1 MERRLSWCTIAILFV
16 LLFVTSEALRGHS
29 SQVEEQRSQTFGSRG
44 TARFDGKSID
54 KFETTSAASSLR
66 SRSNRERKAETRRAS
81 NNDRQVS
88 RNSDNVKE
96 SFGSRDRSVADK
108 KINPEQ
114 STNLADSRTRSSKRN
129 ERRYLPEQSHK
140 QISRRIDQEATLEAP
155 RQRKENNASRR
166 VSSKVESVKKGNDQQ
181 LNVNTG
187 PSVFSGTT
195 ENSRSRTGRKIHTT
209 YTDKEL
215 KKELPV
221 SRRFN
226 SESSTNSTRR
236 NSSSRGSRKDSER
249 GGKTTE
255 DSIQLT
261 ESESIRVDIP
271 LILAT
276 TDYPKLTTAINDAA
290 ENQYSSSRSSSRNA
304 DRRSDDREYSRS
316 NIKES
321 RNSDR
326 TKSRRKSNDELGTSN
341 SRSVQSRRGSSKFV
355 DFTTPE
361 TIETTVTTRSKNRNS
376 GRSSDR
382 SRNSANESGK
392 SRTRDRSLD
401 IVSRSISSNGVSGQA
416 EIKRRSSGDRNF
428 RNPEIRSRSVDTVQ
442 DQDNRGRSRGRIRAE
457 TTTPKLIDFP
467 TAIPMEMTTGT
478 LEYTTLPVPEVPIST
493 TRSTGQRESG
503 RTITEG
509 SSRVR
514 SRIRAVS
521 QGGRN
526 TTKEDF
532 FNHGLGFRGR
542 KFPTDEITS
551 SPNKPVKM
559 SPTQVRGNPGWTLRR
574 RPGHLDKIESS
585 SSSTTV
591 KEQTNEIISGY
602 DRSINK
608 ESTTIVP
615 TTRRGS
621 KKLNIDESTST
632 MASTT
637 KNQNPRRGSK
647 NVEQV
652 NPAKDSEESDNYPP
666 DFKARLSQLKNSNLK
681 IPVTKSTP
689 RTSTEGKKSS
699 SALFSERSRMKLE
712 LARRLVKPELNE
724 QENVLD
730 LTGKSRTTDM
740 SIAEETKKVDK
751 LAKVSKTSRADDQRK
766 LEKLS
771 RGRQDQFEENS
782 DHESRASRQKKGRVI
797 SERTVT
803 SISVDEDT
811 PNYVVETVTKVTE
824 EVSST
829 MIDGTLLKNSSTRK
843 SKTQDLS
850 SITSKPVKGFNSTP
864 RSAIKEFKSNNF
876 IARRNKSLER
886 DSTNGL
892 TDVIEDTS
900 KIKSNKQQSF
910 STIEN
915 EENQTKKPRMLN
927 SVTKV
932 NFQTRYPK
940 KLIKDKIVEEINE
953 IPQQTTSRTSLVT
966 SRYSRKKVDIL
977 KPFDPIPKT
986 ITTVTSTSSKRREFR
1001 PRTATYRRHSEVPTT
1016 SVQSTNKVDS
1026 TSGVAIT
1033 PKTPK
1038 YHATLKSST
1047 PTTRSIPQE
1056 PQVSVRI
1063 SNDTNS
1069 IESGITDSSNGNTG
1083 SSNIFNPTRSAFLSG
1098 NNTLLEQLRS
1108 TVAPLLSSLGNK
1120 TPIFAESY
1128 SNVNNG
1134 SSTPRITPNG
1144 SPPRFSARYKGA
1156 ELFVRKSTGYQ
1167 ATVPSITSSS
1177 TTQITPIENIGSALP
1192 PPIDIS
1198 SPGEPK
1204 FLTYYQALESASV
1217 QNEQGNSQQQR
1228 LNDTVT
1234 QVDSNNAT
1242 NGTNGNANS
1251 NNDTT
1256 SPTNVEI
1263 ASPQTPNTT
1272 NTQPDNLSNENLNQD
1287 MENPTVTTEGLPES
1301 LNISTTVEPIG
1312 SMSTIPDSMIETNT
1326 TTDELS
1332 TSVAVVEE
1340 MSTTQDSPIST
1351 DPVDTSSFTNDL
1363 MDTLS
1368 STPTMEPTSTTV
1380 TSMNDVLTTTVTQ
1393 SSNSVETMS
1402 SSTDVASTTE
1412 SITIESRLV
1421 DLPETTEVTNN
1432 MDTIPTTSATQNVEN
1447 SSASSDITTIVP
1459 TESTTSQASSVVS
1472 TTSPIETSTESIES
1486 NTIEQ
1491 SDVTSSSSESN
1502 DFTSTIRTTTDLPIV
1517 TTFRTRLID
1526 FAQDILSRLQSSI
1539 GLTTLPPT
1547 LTTTPDATTEIP
1559 ISTSDVDTNI
1569 ISNNPVENSTIVQQQ
1584 ETTTISDDITSVS
1597 MDASIQEAVGFNDSE
1612 TNTLDN
1618 VETSSTTDS
1627 STTANAESSDL
1638 TLDIELLTQPVSSI
1652 SLENESSV
1660 NITPESPINSTEM
1673 TTFLPTTLQDSTL
1686 ESTITDAPND
1696 TLLTELMTIAKSLF
1710 SEAMNE
1716 TSVQTRLDN
1725 ISNTINLETN
1735 VENIES
1741 SLTTDSST
1749 TMINI
1754 DNGSLNDST
1763 TENVPEFSTE
1773 VPSEQVETTTIS
1785 SEREEVTTL
1794 AIDLSEN
1801 EIESTP
1807 LSPTTI
1813 TNTEIVDDSLA
1824 LNVTQNEVEFIQT
1837 NDTSFELGTTL
1848 ENVEITTTTEPI
1860 ENEIGIVPNEE
1871 FENITES
1878 SLEITQDE
1886 ETTTVSTA
1894 DLESTTLSYDFQST
1908 TTQTQTTTPV
1918 GSIDIS
1924 VSSTPSMVAESL
1936 TTTTVVNDDE
1946 LSTRNP
1952 LNTDTEIPTS
1962 TTETTLSSAN
1972 IEFLTQSTVI
1982 NDRSSTNF
1990 VSTEPMSTAAITEP
2004 TTTTEIVTNND
2015 DISTSQ
2021 APEII
2026 ITETIT
2032 EQALDESIESN
2043 RTNQTIEMTSTE
2055 LVVNDAEV
2063 TTNPPL
2069 LTTDTD
2075 LLNLTNITGT
2085 ITTNRPIETTTT
2097 IILTDPSL
2105 PPLDFMN
2112 TTPTDIDRLQD
2123 ATPATAQG
2131 TAASGTMQFDQMNET
2146 TIIPSTIITES
2157 PTTTTSDSSN
2167 SLITESSPSA
2177 SSTTTD
2183 RPSETTTAIE
2193 TTTSVM
2199 QPTEDNIDINDNLIS
2214 TEASMSISTMPASA
2228 TLPPD
2233 ISNSISGM
2241 DTDVETTTM
2250 DLTAE
2255 TTSTPASSSSAAT
2268 TTTTAPSTTSQT
2280 IPSMPEFSSESPA
2293 TTQTTFTSPYMGRF
2307 GGSRL
2312 TPAPRFSP
2320 SSSTRVPLRD
2330 YHVYGIYPNKTIVR
2344 KRPEDNLIDARN
2356 VDSPY
2361 VIFGIYPDGR
2371 LVRKFPNGTIIP
2383 DPPSN
2388 PVEVVFSLSTT
2399 TTTNRPPPVFFYN
2412 QANQGTFN
2420 QYQAPSYYNN
2430 RRPVANLMTNAQNF
2444 GTVDLGLTGNAIS
2457 GSNGGGADFLGPL
2470 GTPGSLATTNT
2481 MVSLSHIFK
2490 FVHHKS
2496 GSGRNGINGAGRIF
2510 QDRQRDEGSRS
2521 RESAGQRNSVYIGQD
2536 RFVNYWTNGAPS
2548 TNPRVV
2554 SVNINS
2560 VASAASEGPASSSRI
2575 PSFDNLLNGQSNGDQ
2590 VTAPPGFPWRDPL
2603 DQIFG
2608 ITTNSPVIT
2617 ASIASNTLDDSNESN
2632 PVFDTRPVGPFV
2644 EVFTPASGIVSSSF
2658 TTEMPTS
2665 TTTTVATTPAPTTT
2679 TTTTTPAPT
2688 TTTTTTTPAPT
2699 TTTTTTT
2706 TPAPTTTTTTTTPA
2720 PTTTTTT
2727 TTTPSP
2733 TTTTTTTT
2741 TTITPVPTIITTTTT
2756 PAPTTTT
2763 TTTTPAP
2770 TTVTLQATT
2779 PLNMRTQNAF
2789 GTTFDDLAFLNSL
2802 LQPNGGPTTQKTLND
2817 VEKLLADKILSLAL
2831 NNAGPT
2837 RSPKA
2842 IQFANASPNSIQVS
2856 PLPQASS
2863 SAPIIIDLLPSST
2876 TKASTISSSTSKPVT
2891 TTPTIIEKPIK
2902 ISDLAASAQ
2911 THSASVSSSTTKSPI
2926 IVTAKSIPSKP
2937 KTTTSAPVQGIG
2949 ASLLQA
2955 LFGGNFFGP
2964 STTVKPVKTTTK
2976 PIKTTPRIVEITQRP
2991 VVTTQSS
2998 ITPRMVNISEIIIDT
3013 TKPTTSTTSTTT
3025 TVKPVTTTT
3034 QVLLNNPNPR
3044 LPNVISSTYS
3054 PEDDAKFLS
3063 ALFNSLQ
3070 QSNKK
3075 NQKPGTPAPTSAL
3088 DDEAFLRA
3096 ILSGQAKV
3104 PLITTTR
3111 SPEINNAALLAAL
3124 LKAQGIEPS
3133 TPATNLREQL
3143 QLASL
3148 EKNLVSLPPSTSTSR
3163 PTTTRPTSTTG
3174 RPSTSRPRPQ
3184 TTTWSP
3190 SSTYPP
3196 PLFSGFANFVNPLQN
3211 AQNNNGV
3218 GGEGARNQVV
3228 NVALGATRAFSQF
3241 LGAAITGAAQQLQ
3254 SFVRNGTKIVSEAVG

>member
-16 LLFVTSEALRGHS
+16 LLFVTSEALRGQT
-29 SQVEEQRSQTFGSRG
+29 SQVEEQRSQTFGNRG
-44 TARFDGKSID
+44 TAKFDGKLLD
-54 KFETTSAASSLR
+54 KYETTSAASSLR
-66 SRSNRERKAETRRAS
+66 SRSNRERKGETRRVS

-108 KINPEQ
+108 KNNPEQ
-114 STNLADSRTRSSKRN
+114 LTDSRARSSRRN
-129 ERRYLPEQSHK
+129 ERRYLPEQNQK

-155 RQRKENNASRR
+155 RLRKENNASRR
-166 VSSKVESVKKGNDQQ
+166 VSSKVESIKKGNDQQ

-195 ENSRSRTGRKIHTT
+195 ENSRSRTGRKIHTS

-226 SESSTNSTRR
+226 SESSTNSTRK

-249 GGKTTE
+249 GIKTTE
-255 DSIQLT
+255 DSMQLT
-261 ESESIRVDIP
+261 ESESVRVDIP

-276 TDYPKLTTAINDAA
+276 TDYPKLTTVINDPA

-304 DRRSDDREYSRS
+304 ERRNDDREYSRS
-316 NIKES
+316 NIKDS

-326 TKSRRKSNDELGTSN
+326 TKNRRKSNDEVATSN

-361 TIETTVTTRSKNRNS
+361 TIETVTTRSKNRND
-376 GRSSDR
+376 GRSS
-382 SRNSANESGK
+382 RNHVDKK

-401 IVSRSISSNGVSGQA
+401 IVSRSITNGVSEQA
-416 EIKRRSSGDRNF
+416 EIKRRSSGDRNS
-428 RNPEIRSRSVDTVQ
+428 RNPEIKSRSVDTV
-442 DQDNRGRSRGRIRAE
+442 QDNRGRSRGRIRAE

-467 TAIPMEMTTGT
+467 TAIPIEMTTGT

-493 TRSTGQRESG
+493 TRSTGQRESA
-503 RTITEG
+503 RTVTEG
-509 SSRVR
+509 PSRVR

-526 TTKEDF
+526 STKEDY

-551 SPNKPVKM
+551 SPNKPIKT
-559 SPTQVRGNPGWTLRR
+559 SSTQVRGNPGWTLRR
-574 RPGHLDKIESS
+574 RPGHLDKIETSS
-585 SSSTTV
+585 SNSTTV
-591 KEQTNEIISGY
+591 KEQTNEIISV
-602 DRSINK
+602 DDKSINT

-621 KKLNIDESTST
+621 KKLKIDESTTST
-632 MASTT
+632 VASTT
-637 KNQNPRRGSK
+637 KNQNPRRGSSK
-647 NVEQV
+647 IVEQI
-652 NPAKDSEESDNYPP
+652 NPVKDSEESDNYPP
-666 DFKARLSQLKNSNLK
+666 DFKARLSQLKNSNPK
-681 IPVTKSTP
+681 IAVTKSSTP
-689 RTSTEGKKSS
+689 RTSTEDSSKEMDNFFNMIRGKKSS
-699 SALFSERSRMKLE
+699 STLFSERSKMKLE
-712 LARRLVKPELNE
+712 LARRLVKPELND

-730 LTGKSRTTDM
+730 LTGKSKTTDM
-740 SIAEETKKVDK
+740 PIAEETKKVDK
-751 LAKVSKTSRADDQRK
+751 LVAKVSKTSRMDDQRK
-766 LEKLS
+766 LDKL
-771 RGRQDQFEENS
+771 EENS
-782 DHESRASRQKKGRVI
+782 SRQKKGRII

-803 SISVDEDT
+803 SISVQDDT

-824 EVSST
+824 E
-829 MIDGTLLKNSSTRK
+829 IFSTRK

-850 SITSKPVKGFNSTP
+850 SITSKPLKGFNSTP
-864 RSAIKEFKSNNF
+864 RSAIKEFKSNNLL
-876 IARRNKSLER
+876 ARRNKSLER
-886 DSTNGL
+886 DSNNGL
-892 TDVIEDTS
+892 LTDIHVDTS

-910 STIEN
+910 SIIEN

-927 SVTKV
+927 SVTKA

-940 KLIKDKIVEEINE
+940 KLIKDKIVEDTNE
-953 IPQQTTSRTSLVT
+953 IPEQTTSRTSSVT
-966 SRYSRKKVDIL
+966 SRYSRKKVDIF

-1001 PRTATYRRHSEVPTT
+1001 PRTATYRRHSEIPTT
-1016 SVQSTNKVDS
+1016 SVQSTNKVDIN
-1026 TSGVAIT
+1026 SGVAIT

-1098 NNTLLEQLRS
+1098 NSTLLEQLRS

-1120 TPIFAESY
+1120 TPIFAGSY

-1134 SSTPRITPNG
+1134 SSTPRITPSG

-1204 FLTYYQALESASV
+1204 FLTYYQALESASI
-1217 QNEQGNSQQQR
+1217 QNEQGDSQQQR

-1256 SPTNVEI
+1256 SPTNVET

-1287 MENPTVTTEGLPES
+1287 MENPSTVTTEGLPES
-1301 LNISTTVEPIG
+1301 LNASTTVEPLE
-1312 SMSTIPDSMIETNT
+1312 SMIETNT
-1326 TTDELS
+1326 TTTELS
-1332 TSVAVVEE
+1332 TSAAVVEE

-1351 DPVDTSSFTNDL
+1351 DPVDT
-1363 MDTLS
+1363 LS
-1368 STPTMEPTSTTV
+1368 STPTMEPTSMIV
-1380 TSMNDVLTTTVTQ
+1380 TSMNDALTTTVTQ
-1393 SSNSVETMS
+1393 SSDSVETMS
-1402 SSTDVASTTE
+1402 SSTDVVSTTE

-1432 MDTIPTTSATQNVEN
+1432 MDTTPITSTTQNVEN
-1447 SSASSDITTIVP
+1447 SSAPSDSTTIVP
-1459 TESTTSQASSVVS
+1459 TESTTSQASSIVS
-1472 TTSPIETSTESIES
+1472 TTSSIETSTESIES
-1486 NTIEQ
+1486 NIIEQ
-1491 SDVTSSSSESN
+1491 SDVTLSSSTESN

-1547 LTTTPDATTEIP
+1547 LTTTPAATTEIP
-1559 ISTSDVDTNI
+1559 TTTSDLDTNI
-1569 ISNNPVENSTIVQQQ
+1569 ISNNPVESTTIVQQQ
-1584 ETTTISDDITSVS
+1584 ETTTVSDDITSVS
-1597 MDASIQEAVGFNDSE
+1597 MDASTQEAVGFNDSE
-1612 TNTLDN
+1612 TNTLET
-1618 VETSSTTDS
+1618 VEISSTTDS
-1627 STTANAESSDL
+1627 STTASAESSDL

-1660 NITPESPINSTEM
+1660 NITTPESPINSTEM

-1696 TLLTELMTIAKSLF
+1696 TLLTELMTLAKSLF

-1716 TSVQTRLDN
+1716 TSLQTKLDN
-1725 ISNTINLETN
+1725 ISITIDSERN

-1749 TMINI
+1749 TVINI

-1763 TENVPEFSTE
+1763 TENVAEFSTE
-1773 VPSEQVETTTIS
+1773 VLSEQVETTTIS
-1785 SEREEVTTL
+1785 SEREEETTL

-1801 EIESTP
+1801 EIESTTP
-1807 LSPTTI
+1807 FSPTTI

-1848 ENVEITTTTEPI
+1848 ENVEITTTTEPPI

-1878 SLEITQDE
+1878 SVEIMQDA

-1908 TTQTQTTTPV
+1908 TTQTQTTTLV
-1918 GSIDIS
+1918 GNIDIS

-1952 LNTDTEIPTS
+1952 LDTDTEIPTS
-1962 TTETTLSSAN
+1962 TTEITLSSAN
-1972 IEFLTQSTVI
+1972 IELLTQSTVI
-1982 NDRSSTNF
+1982 NDRSSTNL
-1990 VSTEPMSTAAITEP
+1990 VSTEPMSTTTITEP
-2004 TTTTEIVTNND
+2004 TTATEIVTNND

-2055 LVVNDAEV
+2055 MVVNDAEV

-2105 PPLDFMN
+2105 SPLDFMN

-2167 SLITESSPSA
+2167 SLITESSSSGTSTSIDTTTTATTTTTIMTTMTPTTTTTMTTTTMTTPA

-2183 RPSETTTAIE
+2183 RPPETTTATE
-2193 TTTSVM
+2193 STTSAM
-2199 QPTEDNIDINDNLIS
+2199 QSTEDNIDINDNLIS
-2214 TEASMSISTMPASA
+2214 TEASTSISTMSAST
-2228 TLPPD
+2228 TLSPD
-2233 ISNSISGM
+2233 VSNSISRM
-2241 DTDVETTTM
+2241 DTNVETTTM
-2250 DLTAE
+2250 DLMAE
-2255 TTSTPASSSSAAT
+2255 TTTTPAPSSTAAT

-2280 IPSMPEFSSESPA
+2280 IPSMPQLSSESPV
-2293 TTQTTFTSPYMGRF
+2293 TTQATFTSPYVGRF

-2470 GTPGSLATTNT
+2470 GTPGSVATTNT
-2481 MVSLSHIFK
+2481 M
-2490 FVHHKS
+2490 
-2496 GSGRNGINGAGRIF
+2496 GSGQNGINGRIF

-2560 VASAASEGPASSSRI
+2560 VANAASEGPASSSRI

-2590 VTAPPGFPWRDPL
+2590 MTAPPGFLWRDPL

-2608 ITTNSPVIT
+2608 ITTNSPIIT
-2617 ASIASNTLDDSNESN
+2617 ASIASNTLDDSNESS
-2632 PVFDTRPVGPFV
+2632 PTFDARPVGPFV
-2644 EVFTPASGIVSSSF
+2644 EVFTPVSGMASSSPP
-2658 TTEMPTS
+2658 TAEMPSS
-2665 TTTTVATTPAPTTT
+2665 TTTTTTTTPAPTTT
-2679 TTTTTPAPT
+2679 TTTTTTPAPTTTTTTTTTTPAPTTTTTTTTTTPT

-2706 TPAPTTTTTTTTPA
+2706 TPAPTTTTTTTT
-2720 PTTTTTT
+2720 
-2727 TTTPSP
+2727 
-2733 TTTTTTTT
+2733 
-2741 TTITPVPTIITTTTT
+2741 TT

-2779 PLNMRTQNAF
+2779 PINMRTQNAF

-2802 LQPNGGPTTQKTLND
+2802 LQPNDGPTTQKTLND
-2817 VEKLLADKILSLAL
+2817 VEKLLANKIISLAL

-2842 IQFANASPNSIQVS
+2842 IQFANASPNSIEVS
-2856 PLPQASS
+2856 PVTEASS

-2876 TKASTISSSTSKPVT
+2876 TKATTISSSTLKPIS
-2891 TTPTIIEKPIK
+2891 TTPTIIGKPIK

-2911 THSASVSSSTTKSPI
+2911 THSSAVSSSTTKSPM

-2964 STTVKPVKTTTK
+2964 STTARPVKTTPR

-2991 VVTTQSS
+2991 IVTTQSS
-2998 ITPRMVNISEIIIDT
+2998 IIPRMVNISDITIDT
-3013 TKPTTSTTSTTT
+3013 TKPTTSTTTTT
-3025 TVKPVTTTT
+3025 TTTTLKPVTTTK

-3054 PEDDAKFLS
+3054 PEDDAKFLA

-3075 NQKPGTPAPTSAL
+3075 NQKPGTPVPTSAL

-3104 PLITTTR
+3104 PLVTTTR

-3148 EKNLVSLPPSTSTSR
+3148 EKNLVSLPPSTTSTPR
-3163 PTTTRPTSTTG
+3163 PTTTARPTSTTG
-3174 RPSTSRPRPQ
+3174 RPSSTSRPRLQ

-3211 AQNNNGV
+3211 AQNNNNDV

-3254 SFVRNGTKIVSEAVG
+3254 SFVRNGTRIVSEAVG